1 MSKHG
6 RELMSTRMSETEKEQ
21 WENLY
26 QYVKKEILMYDD
38 SQSIPSN
45 LILRLKGLSKGKYM
59 ENKSHKD
66 KADYSYEIILYA
78 FQISK
83 PTILSA
89 IKGKTF
95 DTEMQ
100 KFNYICKIVENNIND
115 VYIRLNNV
123 KASVKKTQNIDT
135 KIFENKG
142 SKYSKKTVDNTNP
155 KLKDLW

>member
-1 MSKHG
+1 MSVK
-6 RELMSTRMSETEKEQ
+6 MTAAEKEQ
-21 WENLY
+21 WYKLY
-26 QYVKKEILMYDD
+26 QYVKKEILMYDK

-59 ENKSHKD
+59 ENRSQKD

-78 FQISK
+78 FQISR
-83 PTILSA
+83 PAIISA
-89 IKGKTF
+89 LNGKTF

-100 KFNYICKIVENNIND
+100 KFNYICRIVENNIND

-142 SKYSKKTVDNTNP
+142 SKYSKKTVDVDNP

>member
-1 MSKHG
+1 MSVK
-6 RELMSTRMSETEKEQ
+6 MTAVEKEQ
-21 WENLY
+21 WDKLY
-26 QYVKKEILMYDD
+26 QYVKKEILMYDE

-59 ENKSHKD
+59 ENRSQKD

-83 PTILSA
+83 PTISSA

-142 SKYSKKTVDNTNP
+142 SKYSKKTVYVDNP

>member
-1 MSKHG
+1 MSVK
-6 RELMSTRMSETEKEQ
+6 MTAVEKEQ
-21 WENLY
+21 WDKLY
-26 QYVKKEILMYDD
+26 QYVKKEILMYDE

-59 ENKSHKD
+59 ENRSQKD

-83 PTILSA
+83 PVIMSA
-89 IKGKTF
+89 INGKTF

-100 KFNYICKIVENNIND
+100 RFNYICKIVENNIND
-115 VYIRLNNV
+115 VYIRSKKV
-123 KASVKKTQNIDT
+123 KASEKKTMNIDT

-142 SKYSKKTVDNTNP
+142 SKYSRKTVDVTDP
-155 KLKDLW
+155 KLNELW

>member
-1 MSKHG
+1 MSVK
-6 RELMSTRMSETEKEQ
+6 MTAAEKEQ
-21 WENLY
+21 WDKLY
-26 QYVKKEILMYDD
+26 QYVKKEILMYDK

-59 ENKSHKD
+59 ENRSQKD

-78 FQISK
+78 FQISR
-83 PTILSA
+83 PAIISA
-89 IKGKTF
+89 LNGKTF

-100 KFNYICKIVENNIND
+100 KFNYICRIVENNIND

-142 SKYSKKTVDNTNP
+142 SKYSKKTVDVDNP

>member
-1 MSKHG
+1 M
-6 RELMSTRMSETEKEQ
+6 TDTEKEQ
-21 WENLY
+21 WDNLY
-26 QYVKKEILMYDD
+26 RYVKKEILMYDNA
-38 SQSIPSN
+38 QSIPSN
-45 LILRLKGLSKGKYM
+45 LILRLKGLSKGKFM
-59 ENKSHKD
+59 ENKSQKD

-89 IKGKTF
+89 IKCKTF

-115 VYIRLNNV
+115 VYIKLNNV

>member
-1 MSKHG
+1 MGTK
-6 RELMSTRMSETEKEQ
+6 MTETEKEQ
-21 WENLY
+21 WNNLY
-26 QYVKKEILMYDD
+26 QYVKKEILMYDNT
-38 SQSIPSN
+38 QSIPSN

-59 ENKSHKD
+59 ENRLQKD
-66 KADYSYEIILYA
+66 KANYSYEIILYA

-83 PTILSA
+83 PAIMSA
-89 IKGKTF
+89 IKDKTF

-123 KASVKKTQNIDT
+123 KASVRKTQNIDT

-142 SKYSKKTVDNTNP
+142 GKYSKKTVDVTNP